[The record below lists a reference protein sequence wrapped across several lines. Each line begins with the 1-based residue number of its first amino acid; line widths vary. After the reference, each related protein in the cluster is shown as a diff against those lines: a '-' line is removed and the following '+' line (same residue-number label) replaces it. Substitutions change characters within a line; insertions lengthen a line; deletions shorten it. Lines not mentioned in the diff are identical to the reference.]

1 MVNIIISVLYAI
13 IALANGL
20 IFAYEVAVGEAD
32 IDKLVICLFAVIICG
47 DNVMFFLRGER
58 G

>member
-1 MVNIIISVLYAI
+1 MVKIIASVLYAI

-20 IFAYEVAVGEAD
+20 IFAYEAAAGEAD
-32 IDKLVICLFAVIICG
+32 LDKLVICLFAVVICG
-47 DNVMFFLRGER
+47 DNVVFFLSGER